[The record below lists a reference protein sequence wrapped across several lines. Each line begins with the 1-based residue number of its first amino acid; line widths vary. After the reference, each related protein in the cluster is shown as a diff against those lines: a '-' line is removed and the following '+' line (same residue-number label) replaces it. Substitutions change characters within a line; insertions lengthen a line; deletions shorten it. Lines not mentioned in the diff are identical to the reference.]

1 MLAPR
6 DTTPLKTLEQLLPP
20 SLSARLDALDLLS
33 RKVLSGKLP
42 GERRSKRRGR
52 SVEFDDF
59 RQYVPG
65 DDLRHIDWN
74 IVGRLDRL
82 FVKLFREEEDL
93 SLTIVVDASPSMHV
107 GDPSKLVYAMQ
118 LAMALGYIGLV
129 NQNRVSVAAFGAPI
143 ADDEELGTVRVD
155 LRRLAPMRGRMNTR
169 RLADFL
175 LSTLHTAQRRSG
187 TAGIDPSENFDDAM
201 RTLARGDGSNLT
213 TGTRGITVLISD
225 FLLPAPPA
233 SLRFIAGSPTLDT
246 YAVQV
251 LSPGELDPAVL
262 TDDGLVGDLRLTDME
277 TGRGHEVTVTPATI
291 AMYRRNLNQSI
302 TALKSRCAAYGIAHS
317 LISTSTDVE
326 QVITGT
332 MRRGGLLR

>member
-1 MLAPR
+1 M
-6 DTTPLKTLEQLLPP
+6 EQLLPP
-20 SLSARLDALDLLS
+20 SLLARLDALDLLS

-93 SLTIVVDASPSMHV
+93 SLTLVVDASPSMNV

-118 LAMALGYIGLV
+118 LSMALGYIGLV

-143 ADDEELGTVRVD
+143 EDEESPGGIRVG
-155 LRRLAPMRGRMNTR
+155 LRRLSPMRGRLNAR

-175 LSTLHTAQRRSG
+175 LSTLNSAQRRSAV
-187 TAGIDPSENFDDAM
+187 AGIDPTVAFDDAI
-201 RTLARGDGSNLT
+201 RALARGDGSSPM
-213 TGTRGITVLISD
+213 TGTRGITLLISD
-225 FLLPAPPA
+225 FLLPETPG

-251 LSPGELDPAVL
+251 LSPGELDPAAL
-262 TDDGLVGDLRLTDME
+262 SDDGLVGDLRLTDVE
-277 TGRGHEVTVTPATI
+277 TGRAQEVTVTPATV
-291 AMYRRNLNQSI
+291 AQYRRNLGQSI
-302 TALKSRCAAYGIAHS
+302 AALKSRCATYGITHS
-317 LISTSTDVE
+317 LISTSTEVE
-326 QVITGT
+326 QVVTGT
-332 MRRGGLLR
+332 LRRGGLLR